1 MRTNITPKLG
11 QLSVLV
17 ANRVTALLAYW
28 DSSLVCRY
36 ANTAYV
42 GWFGKSVEDVIN
54 KTTAPELLGTLFEQ
68 QKPHIEQVL
77 AGKEQ
82 TFETALIT
90 PNGETRYFL
99 VNYFPDNVDDEVK
112 GYFVHVADIH
122 SIKLLE
128 KELIRSNE
136 TVNEQNR
143 RLLNFANIVSH
154 NLKSY
159 AANLDSIVDI
169 LLNPTSEEERDI
181 MLQYLKKMSKSFGDT
196 VTNLNEIAKAHN
208 QGMIKP
214 ELVNLHDYINRVL
227 EILRIQITTTNATII
242 NNVDTGYQLLANPA
256 YLESILLNFLTN
268 AIKYRHPQRPPVVEV
283 SCVEKN
289 GELMLSIK
297 DNGLGINLDK
307 YGKNLFGL
315 YQTFH
320 KNAEAHGVGLFITK
334 FQVEAMGGRIE
345 VESSEGN
352 GTTFSVYFKKEE
364 A

>member
-1 MRTNITPKLG
+1 MNTNQPPDTG

-28 DSSLVCRY
+28 DKHLICRY
-36 ANTAYV
+36 ANTAYLN
-42 GWFGKSVEDVIN
+42 WFGKTAEHVIDQI
-54 KTTAPELLGTLFEQ
+54 TAPQLMGSFFER
-68 QKPHIEQVL
+68 QKPHIAKVL
-77 AGKEQ
+77 AGNEQ
-82 TFETALIT
+82 TFETELTT
-90 PNGETRYFL
+90 PAGEIRYFL
-99 VNYFPDNVDDEVK
+99 VNYFPDTVDGVVK

-169 LLNPTSEEERDI
+169 LLNPASEEERDI
-181 MLQYLKKMSKSFGDT
+181 MLQYLKKMSKGFGDT

-214 ELVNLHDYINRVL
+214 ELVNLHDYINKVL
-227 EILRIQITTTNATII
+227 EILRIQITTTNTTIV
-242 NNVDTGYQLLANPA
+242 NHVESTLQLSANPA

-268 AIKYRHPQRPPVVEV
+268 AIKYRHPQRPPVVEAN
-283 SCVEKN
+283 CIETN
-289 GELMLSIK
+289 GELLLTIK
-297 DNGLGINLDK
+297 DNGLGINLEK
-307 YGKNLFGL
+307 HGKNLFGL

-320 KNAEAHGVGLFITK
+320 KNAEAQGVGLFITK

-345 VESSEGN
+345 VESNEGN
-352 GTTFSVYFKKEE
+352 GTTFSVYFKKG
-364 A
+364 

>member
-1 MRTNITPKLG
+1 MKTNQAPDTG
-11 QLSVLV
+11 QISVLV

-36 ANTAYV
+36 ANTAYLS
-42 GWFGKSVEDVIN
+42 WFGKSAELVID
-54 KTTAPELLGTLFEQ
+54 KMRAPELLGTLFEQ

-99 VNYFPDNVDDEVK
+99 VNYFPDFVDGEVK

-159 AANLDSIVDI
+159 AANLNSIVDI
-169 LLNPTSEEERDI
+169 LLNPSSEEERDI
-181 MLQYLKKMSKSFGDT
+181 MLQYLKKMSQGFGDT

-208 QGMIKP
+208 QGAIKP
-214 ELVNLHDYINRVL
+214 ELLNLQDYINKVL
-227 EILRIQITTTNATII
+227 EILRIQITLANATIL
-242 NNVDTGYQLLANPA
+242 NHVDAAMQLSANPA

-283 SCVEKN
+283 DCIEKN
-289 GELMLSIK
+289 GELMLTIK
-297 DNGLGINLDK
+297 DNGLGINLEK
-307 YGKNLFGL
+307 HGKNLFGL

-320 KNAEAHGVGLFITK
+320 KNAGAQGVGLFITK

-352 GTTFSVYFKKEE
+352 STTFRVYFKKG
-364 A
+364 